1 MVTRGVDELSE
12 ILLRTGCIKFGTF
25 KLSSGALSS
34 YYVDLRLIPSH
45 PEALKR
51 VIGFYTSLLKGPLL
65 KRTVRFAGIPT
76 AGIPYAA
83 VLAFNLGKPFL
94 YVRKEPKEHGHQ
106 RRIEGFLSP
115 GDKILVLDDVITT
128 GMNVIDAIQAIRSEG
143 GVVQDAVVLLD
154 RQQGGASN
162 LKKMGVRLHSY
173 CTITKVADSMFKH
186 GTIEKPQY
194 REILAQVTD

>member
-1 MVTRGVDELSE
+1 MPARGVDELSE
-12 ILLRTGCIKFGTF
+12 ILLRTDCVRFGTF

-51 VIGFYTSLLKGPLL
+51 VIGFYSSLLKGPLL

-83 VLAFNLGKPFL
+83 VLAFNLRKPFL
-94 YVRKEPKEHGHQ
+94 YVRKEPKAHGHQ
-106 RRIEGFLSP
+106 RRVEGFLSP

-128 GMNVIDAIQAIRSEG
+128 GMNVIDAIQALRAEG

-154 RQQGGASN
+154 RQQGGAAN
-162 LKKMGVRLHSY
+162 LKKTDVRLHTY
-173 CTITKVADSMFKH
+173 TTITEVVSSMLKH

-194 REILAQVTD
+194 REILTQVTD